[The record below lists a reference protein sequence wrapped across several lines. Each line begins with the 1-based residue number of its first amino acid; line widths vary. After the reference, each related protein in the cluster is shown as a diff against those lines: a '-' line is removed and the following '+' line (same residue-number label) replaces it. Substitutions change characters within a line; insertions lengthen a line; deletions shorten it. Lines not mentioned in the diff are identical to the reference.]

1 MRKLTCLA
9 ILLWSALLCTAQ
21 QSVLRLNLEKGKSY
35 KQITDSKTTI
45 VQDLGGQKM
54 TMEIAVTGTLSFLV
68 KSVTDSGYHMDA
80 RFETLTMSMKTF
92 QGAMNFSSE
101 NDDSS
106 DIFSSILREMKDKPF
121 TVTMAGSGEIT
132 QVGDVGKLWEAAINQ
147 FSQLSEMQKDQIK
160 AQMLNS
166 YGDKALKGN
175 IEMVTALFPTHAVR
189 VGDKWTVDTNL
200 ESGMSAKVT
209 SEYEL
214 VKMTSEH
221 IFLKGVSRIETADK
235 DAYIESNG
243 MPMKYNLKGN
253 MSSEIRVDRQTGWIN
268 EAKINQEISGDAQI
282 KDNPQVPGGMT
293 IPMTMTSV
301 IVITD

>member
-1 MRKLTCLA
+1 
-9 ILLWSALLCTAQ
+9 
-21 QSVLRLNLEKGKSY
+21 
-35 KQITDSKTTI
+35 
-45 VQDLGGQKM
+45 
-54 TMEIAVTGTLSFLV
+54 MEMAVTGTLTFLV
-68 KSVTDSGYHMDA
+68 TSVTDSGYHMDA
-80 RFETLTMSMKTF
+80 RFETLAMSMKTP

-132 QVGDVGKLWEAAINQ
+132 RVGDVGKLWEAVINQ
-147 FSQLSEMQKDQIK
+147 FSQLSEMQKDQMK

-175 IEMVTALFPTHAVR
+175 IEMVTLLYPSHAVR
-189 VGDKWTVDTNL
+189 IGDKWTIHTNL
-200 ESGMSAKVT
+200 ESGMSARVA
-209 SEYEL
+209 SEYEFTE
-214 VKMTSEH
+214 MTADH
-221 IFLKGVSRIETADK
+221 IFLKGVSKIETTDK

-243 MPMKYNLKGN
+243 MPLKYNLKGN
-253 MSSEIRVDRQTGWIN
+253 MSSEIRADRQTGWIK
-268 EAKINQEISGDAQI
+268 EAKINQEIVGDAQI

-293 IPMTMTSV
+293 IPMTITSV